1 MRTRGLWVGLILFA
15 GAHYLAAG
23 ATPAQGDITLIRAT
37 LEHYRTSWL
46 ANDPEGVQGCFT
58 ADAVLMPH
66 HGLEP
71 VVGMKAINQFWF
83 APTSSKTTVLKYNR
97 TIDEIE
103 VSAPLAYARGRSEL
117 EWRIEDK
124 GTTEDWQN
132 HGDYLAILKKQK
144 NGGWLITRLMWDDVP
159 NQRKP

>member
-1 MRTRGLWVGLILFA
+1 MRNKSLWIGLILFA
-15 GAHYLAAG
+15 GVHCLAAS
-23 ATPAQGDITLIRAT
+23 AAPVQDDIRLIRAV

-46 ANDPEGVQGCFT
+46 TNDPEGVRGCFT

-66 HGLEP
+66 QGLEP

-103 VSAPLAYARGRSEL
+103 VSAPLAYARGRSEV
-117 EWRIEDK
+117 EWRVEDK
-124 GTTEDWQN
+124 GMTEDWRN
-132 HGDYLAILKKQK
+132 HGDYMAILKKQK
-144 NGGWLITRLMWDDVP
+144 DGGWLITRLMWNDVP
-159 NQRKP
+159 NQRTR

>member
-1 MRTRGLWVGLILFA
+1 MRIRTLWTGLILFTA
-15 GAHYLAAG
+15 VHFWAVSAAPG
-23 ATPAQGDITLIRAT
+23 QDDRTLIRAV

-46 ANDPEGVQGCFT
+46 SNDPDGIRGCFT

-71 VVGMKAINQFWF
+71 VVGMKAINEFWF
-83 APTSSKTTVLKYNR
+83 TATTSKTTVLKYNR

-103 VSAPLAYARGRSEL
+103 VSAPLAFVRGRSEV
-117 EWRIEDK
+117 EWRVEDK
-124 GTTEDWQN
+124 GTTEDWTN

-144 NGGWLITRLMWDDVP
+144 DGGWLITRLMWDDVP
-159 NQRKP
+159 NQRER